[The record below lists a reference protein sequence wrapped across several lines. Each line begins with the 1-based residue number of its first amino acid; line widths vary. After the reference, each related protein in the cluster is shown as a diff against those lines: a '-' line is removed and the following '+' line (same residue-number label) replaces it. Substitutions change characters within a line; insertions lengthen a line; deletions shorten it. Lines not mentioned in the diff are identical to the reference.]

1 MAVTVPET
9 ISPASRKGLLLG
21 RWNGWPN
28 LVRLIAGT
36 GNEPGARDLRIGM
49 IDASIVALA
58 LVFPWSTTA
67 TTALGFLICLTIA
80 TTYSAQEIIGQL
92 KRPALALPATLLA
105 LAVVGTAWAH
115 GIPWTDRLHAFGKVS
130 KFICFLPFFVHF
142 KHTYRVRLV
151 FTAYVVSNLLLLA
164 LSFLVFLSPDIYGVV
179 GAKAPGV
186 PLKNYIDQTQAFAFI
201 AVVFVALVIEAVRQ
215 RQRGQAILFA
225 ALSVAF
231 FVNLAFVN
239 IARTAFIYLPAMLA
253 LVVIRYAR
261 GWYSLAIMAAIAMLA
276 AGAWAISPNLQF
288 KTARLLGEV
297 DAFQANTMFVNGTE
311 TGGAERLEFWRK
323 SIGFIEA
330 APMLGHGTGATKRL
344 FAAESAGKTGL
355 MAKVVD
361 NPHNQTLAVA
371 IQWGIVGCLVLYAMW
386 GAHLLLFRG
395 AFSGQQCNVLAWI
408 GLVAVTQNIVSSLLN
423 SHLFDFYQGW
433 LYLFAVAMIGGQLQR
448 QQAPPRANADRDRS

>member
-1 MAVTVPET
+1 M
-9 ISPASRKGLLLG
+9 
-21 RWNGWPN
+21 
-28 LVRLIAGT
+28 
-36 GNEPGARDLRIGM
+36 
-49 IDASIVALA
+49 
-58 LVFPWSTTA
+58 
-67 TTALGFLICLTIA
+67 
-80 TTYSAQEIIGQL
+80 
-92 KRPALALPATLLA
+92 
-105 LAVVGTAWAH
+105 
-115 GIPWTDRLHAFGKVS
+115 S

-164 LSFLVFLSPDIYGVV
+164 LSFLVFLSPEIYGVV

-253 LVVIRYAR
+253 LVVIRYAC

-311 TGGAERLEFWRK
+311 TGGAERLEFWCK

-330 APMLGHGTGATKRL
+330 APMLGTAQARPSDYSPLNRL
-344 FAAESAGKTGL
+344 GRPASWPKWSIIPTIRRL
-355 MAKVVD
+355 
-361 NPHNQTLAVA
+361 
-371 IQWGIVGCLVLYAMW
+371 
-386 GAHLLLFRG
+386 R
-395 AFSGQQCNVLAWI
+395 
-408 GLVAVTQNIVSSLLN
+408 
-423 SHLFDFYQGW
+423 
-433 LYLFAVAMIGGQLQR
+433 
-448 QQAPPRANADRDRS
+448 